1 MNVKKQKS
9 FVRKYQRKVL
19 KQYKELQYK
28 ITSIEVAVDR
38 ISDHLEIQNSRK
50 RPKLI
55 WREKLVIVV
64 SVLWIAVAIKWL
76 LE

>member
-50 RPKLI
+50 RPKLT